1 MSFLK
6 KQTFPSCSPVSITYW
21 GRSSC
26 SNSGWLSCSDTFY
39 RLTTPRFTLFFQP
52 PTILG
57 QYTLPPPSIMAADPR
72 RIVGSMVEA
81 KACHVMNLAECSHCY
96 GSNSKMKRVQGIVT
110 HVEVIKNSTTNRTT
124 TFVMA
129 AYDLGGTTIRPCR
142 LNTSSV
148 KAVPTPTV
156 ATAGGALLGSTDGD
170 SMTTEVTTPPTA
182 TEPTLEAPSNTNSSS
197 EEPTVAVLRETPPLT
212 TENNNNIIANN
223 DTPLPEVAATVHDQE
238 WFVDDPATKL
248 PVNGN
253 YHSRNWAV
261 KTRMGYML
269 GRGGDHQNSYSRL
282 EYFLMLFPSEQ
293 LQLIL
298 QLTNNELAMV
308 RKNYTT
314 AGEIVKFFGVMLLV
328 TRFEFG
334 SQASLWSNVTTNKYI
349 PAPSFGLT
357 GMPQKR
363 FDDLWMCIRF
373 SNQPHNR
380 PSDMTSEQ
388 YCWRLVDDFVK
399 NFNKH

>member
-1 MSFLK
+1 
-6 KQTFPSCSPVSITYW
+6 
-21 GRSSC
+21 
-26 SNSGWLSCSDTFY
+26 
-39 RLTTPRFTLFFQP
+39 
-52 PTILG
+52 
-57 QYTLPPPSIMAADPR
+57 MAADPR
-72 RIVGSMVEA
+72 HIVGSMVEV
-81 KACHVMNLAECSHCY
+81 KACHVMNLAECSHRY
-96 GSNSKMKRVQGIVT
+96 GSNSKMKRVQGIIT

-124 TFVMA
+124 TFVTA

-142 LNTSSV
+142 LNIQSV
-148 KAVPTPTV
+148 KAVPTPTA
-156 ATAGGALLGSTDGD
+156 ATVNTADGTLLGSTDGY
-170 SMTTEVTTPPTA
+170 STTTEVTAPPTA
-182 TEPTLEAPSNTNSSS
+182 TEPTLEAPSNTNTSS
-197 EEPTVAVLRETPPLT
+197 EEPTVAVVRETPPLT

-223 DTPLPEVAATVHDQE
+223 DTPLPEAAAMVHDQE
-238 WFVDDPATKL
+238 WFVDDPAMKL

-253 YHSRNWAV
+253 YHSHSWAV

-269 GRGGDHQNSYSRL
+269 GRGGDHQNSYSCL
-282 EYFLMLFPSEQ
+282 EYFLMLFPPEQ

-298 QLTNNELAMV
+298 QLTNNKLAMAT
-308 RKNYTT
+308 KNYTM

-328 TRFEFG
+328 TWFEFG

-373 SNQPHNR
+373 SEQPPKR

-388 YCWRLVDDFVK
+388 YRWRLVDDFIK
-399 NFNKH
+399 NFNEHRAQIFSIR

>member
-1 MSFLK
+1 
-6 KQTFPSCSPVSITYW
+6 
-21 GRSSC
+21 
-26 SNSGWLSCSDTFY
+26 
-39 RLTTPRFTLFFQP
+39 
-52 PTILG
+52 
-57 QYTLPPPSIMAADPR
+57 MAADPR
-72 RIVGSMVEA
+72 PIVGSMVEA
-81 KACHVMNLAECSHCY
+81 KACRVTNLAECSHHY
-96 GSNSKMKRVQGIVT
+96 GSNSKTKRVQGIVT
-110 HVEVIKNSTTNRTT
+110 HVEVIKNSATNRTM

-129 AYDLGGTTIRPCR
+129 AYDLGGMMIHPCTLNIR
-142 LNTSSV
+142 SV
-148 KAVPTPTV
+148 KAVPTPTAATV
-156 ATAGGALLGSTDGD
+156 TTAGGALLGSTDGD
-170 SMTTEVTTPPTA
+170 STTTEVTTPPAA
-182 TEPTLEAPSNTNSSS
+182 TEPTLEAPMNADTSS
-197 EEPTVAVLRETPPLT
+197 EEPTMVVLRETPPLT

-223 DTPLPEVAATVHDQE
+223 DTPLPEAAAMVHDQE

-253 YHSRNWAV
+253 YHFCNWAI

-282 EYFLMLFPSEQ
+282 EYFLMLFPPEQ

-298 QLTNNELAMV
+298 QSTNNELAMA

-334 SQASLWSNVTTNKYI
+334 SRASLWSNMSTNKYI

-373 SNQPHNR
+373 SDQPRNH
-380 PSDMTSEQ
+380 PSEMTSEQ
-388 YCWRLVDDFVK
+388 YHWRLVDDFIK
-399 NFNKH
+399 TFNEH